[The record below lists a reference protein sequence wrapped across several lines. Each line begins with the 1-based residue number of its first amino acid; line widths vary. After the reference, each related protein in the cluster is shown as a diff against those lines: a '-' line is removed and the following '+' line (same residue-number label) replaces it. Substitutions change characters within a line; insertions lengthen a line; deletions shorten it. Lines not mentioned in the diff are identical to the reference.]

1 MNELPLDVV
10 LAADAATQISLFS
23 SFSRKLA
30 MGEASRLYPTQFAT
44 KKLTFICVWSQ
55 LFYFLAIYLSKS

>member
-1 MNELPLDVV
+1 V

-30 MGEASRLYPTQFAT
+30 MGEAFQLYPTQFAT
-44 KKLTFICVWSQ
+44 KKLTFICVWGK
-55 LFYFLAIYLSKS
+55 LFYFLAIYLHKS